1 MDWRICLVTS
11 DPKGLKHIKMI
22 CLFSNL
28 GTTDSGY
35 YFLFFLVYRV
45 ILIQKLLFS
54 LSFFTYKCSVTCTN
68 EHGLLTY
75 EVKYFCV
82 TQ

>member
-28 GTTDSGY
+28 GT
-35 YFLFFLVYRV
+35 FFFFLVYRV
-45 ILIQKLLFS
+45 VLIQKLLSS

-75 EVKYFCV
+75 EVKYLCV